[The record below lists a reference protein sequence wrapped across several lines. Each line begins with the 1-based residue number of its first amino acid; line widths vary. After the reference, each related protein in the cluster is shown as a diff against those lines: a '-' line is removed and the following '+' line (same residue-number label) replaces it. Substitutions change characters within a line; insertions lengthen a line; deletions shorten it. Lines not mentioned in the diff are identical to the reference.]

1 MKAIKIENADYLGDY
16 KIMLTFNDGQSKI
29 IDFKDLLLNSP
40 YKNERKFVNKDLF
53 KNFSIEIG
61 DLIWNDY
68 DMCFQAK
75 NLYKGILRK

>member
-1 MKAIKIENADYLGDY
+1 MKVIKIVNAHYLDEY
-16 KIMLTFNDGQSKI
+16 KIMIAFNDGQSKI

>member
-1 MKAIKIENADYLGDY
+1 MKAIKIENANYLDEY